1 MDAVLVSLPKPR
13 LADRIGYGKKV
24 QLMGKPSAFEY
35 FAQPLALAQCI
46 GREVDYHRLAGAQQG
61 LDVVFLHFAQT
72 GGTARVILQQSDLS
86 RAQMRQPVV
95 LTDKCRGRRRC
106 QAVSKSRFSGSYF
119 AADQR
124 QGWFRF

>member
-46 GREVDYHRLAGAQQG
+46 GREVHYHRLAGAQQG
-61 LDVVFLHFAQT
+61 LDVVFLHFAQS
-72 GGTARVILQQSDLS
+72 GRNSARDPPEKRSLQGTYAT
-86 RAQMRQPVV
+86 A
-95 LTDKCRGRRRC
+95 
-106 QAVSKSRFSGSYF
+106 SGPH
-119 AADQR
+119 
-124 QGWFRF
+124 

>member
-13 LADRIGYGKKV
+13 LADRIGYVKKV

-35 FAQPLALAQCI
+35 FAQPLALVQCI
-46 GREVDYHRLAGAQQG
+46 GREVHYNRLAGAQQG

-72 GGTARVILQQSDLS
+72 GGTARAIFQQRDLS
-86 RAQMRQPVV
+86 RAHTQQPVV

-106 QAVSKSRFSGSYF
+106 QAVNKSRFSGSYF
-119 AADQR
+119 TVDQM